1 MNNTKSNDDTQRK
14 TIKINPSFF
23 QVSQDKN
30 TNKLKNK
37 TQKRRLK
44 NGGLGKT
51 NTRQNPILNANKI
64 KKEFI
69 KKIKEHHK
77 IVNSNK
83 KDEIGGEDGNG
94 REGGAGNGNGNGG
107 NETTEKATSSFQ
119 EDFKKSFEY
128 LEALVKKRKE
138 ERNKQKTL
146 RKKQRLEINKGIQH
160 APIQLVDNKVV
171 NKGGGLGLGIGI
183 DRVKDGETT
192 REEKDQLI
200 KQSIPSN
207 KISYTPIL
215 DITTEFDD
223 VKNMIGVSPIQ
234 SFYTN
239 SHSKDKNVER
249 KVLEIK
255 TPIQLKGQSDN
266 HTTQHHEDKDTDVN
280 NDDDDS
286 IQIHTM
292 PSQQQQQQIQTPTIP
307 QQHPQHTPKIN
318 IDKKIEPPYGCLKGG
333 KKPTYSQYNK
343 TVKKPLISLIDTDN
357 LIKITNKETP
367 IMRLSDDKEREN
379 PDKQRP
385 NKEVETA
392 LQEMNT
398 IINLRKEKLQKLKES
413 LQNKQDMEKIGGD
426 GSVSGSGSG
435 SGSGSDGIDNNK
447 PFSLRQRFKR
457 YKLRTIKRKY
467 KLGKQP
473 DKQKISVLIKNNAT
487 RKKIHNDILLLHKTP
502 LIEVKKYLKE
512 RGMLKVGSMSP
523 EYVLREMYKN
533 CMLSGD
539 IHNISDDVLIHNY
552 MNDD

>member
-77 IVNSNK
+77 NVNSNK
-83 KDEIGGEDGNG
+83 KDEDGSQGEN
-94 REGGAGNGNGNGG
+94 GNGNGNE

-146 RKKQRLEINKGIQH
+146 RKKQRLEINKGIQN
-160 APIQLVDNKVV
+160 APIQLVHNKVV
-171 NKGGGLGLGIGI
+171 NKEEGVGVGVGIGV
-183 DRVKDGETT
+183 DHLQDGETT
-192 REEKDQLI
+192 VQDKDQLI
-200 KQSIPSN
+200 NKHISSN

-215 DITTEFDD
+215 NITTEFDD
-223 VKNMIGVSPIQ
+223 VKNMVGVSPIQ

-239 SHSKDKNVER
+239 SHSKDKIVER

-266 HTTQHHEDKDTDVN
+266 HPSQHQEDKDTNVN
-280 NDDDDS
+280 DDDDDS
-286 IQIHTM
+286 IQIHTT
-292 PSQQQQQQIQTPTIP
+292 PSQQYLQTPILP
-307 QQHPQHTPKIN
+307 QQPQEQHQQHTLKIN

-343 TVKKPLISLIDTDN
+343 TVKKPLISLINTDN
-357 LIKITNKETP
+357 LIKIANKETP
-367 IMRLSDDKEREN
+367 IMRLNDDKEREKQ
-379 PDKQRP
+379 PQEKPEKLEKQRP

-413 LQNKQDMEKIGGD
+413 LQNKQGREKIGGD
-426 GSVSGSGSG
+426 GSDTGCGSN
-435 SGSGSDGIDNNK
+435 GIDNNK